1 MTLKPGDRVSLFLH
15 SRMDDAE
22 GTVASVKDDDVVVQF
37 DDEPFVRRIL
47 RSERL
52 KLIPQPMK
60 GD

>member
-1 MTLKPGDRVSLFLH
+1 MMTLKPGDRVSLFLH
-15 SRMDDAE
+15 SRMDDVE
-22 GTVASVKDDDVVVQF
+22 GTVA